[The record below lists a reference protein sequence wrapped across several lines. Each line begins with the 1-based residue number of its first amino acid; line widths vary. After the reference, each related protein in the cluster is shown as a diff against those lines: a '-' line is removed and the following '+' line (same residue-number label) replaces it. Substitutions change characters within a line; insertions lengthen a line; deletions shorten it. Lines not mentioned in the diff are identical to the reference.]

1 MTLRG
6 ALLGFGNVAAHAH
19 LPGWQSRPD
28 VELVAATDARADRR
42 VVCGRLLPGAR
53 WYASTEALLA
63 AEDPDFVDICTPPS
77 SHAPLIRAALEHGC
91 HVLCEKPLV
100 GSPAEL
106 GDVTRAATA
115 RGRVLHTVHNWH
127 HAPIVRRA
135 DELIR
140 SGAIGRPTRVVW
152 HTLRT
157 QPAATAG
164 DGDDNWRVNPTIAGG
179 GILTDH
185 GWHVFYI
192 VPRWLDASP
201 TAVSATLESRGATPM
216 AVEDTATVR
225 LTFPHATAD
234 IVLTW
239 AAAAR
244 TNWAEIT
251 GEHGTLRLEDD
262 TLVLTRDGAHASWS
276 CPPRMS
282 DGSAHPDWF
291 GSVVHDFLA
300 AARGETSAAAN
311 LGEAALCV
319 AVEAAAR
326 ESSRRGGAEQP
337 VRLPAESLA

>member
-1 MTLRG
+1 MSLRG

-19 LPGWQSRPD
+19 LPGWRGRPD
-28 VELVAATDARADRR
+28 VDLVAAMDARADRR
-42 VVCGRLLPGAR
+42 AVCARLLPGAR
-53 WYASTEALLA
+53 WYASAEALLG
-63 AEDPDFVDICTPPS
+63 AEDLDFVDICTPPS
-77 SHAPLIRAALEHGC
+77 SHAPLIRAALERGC

-106 GDVTRAATA
+106 AAVARAAAA
-115 RGRVLHTVHNWH
+115 RRRVLYTVHNWH

-140 SGAIGRPTRVVW
+140 EGAIGRPTRVVW
-152 HTLRT
+152 RTLRT

-164 DGDDNWRVNPTIAGG
+164 GADDNWRVNPAIAGG

-192 VPRWLDASP
+192 VPRWLDATP
-201 TAVSATLESRGATPM
+201 TAVSATLESRGATPL

-225 LTFPHATAD
+225 LTFPRATAE
-234 IVLTW
+234 VLLTW
-239 AAAAR
+239 AAADR
-244 TNWAEIT
+244 TNWAEIS
-251 GEHGTLRLEDD
+251 GELGTLRLEDD
-262 TLVLTRDGAHASWS
+262 TLVLTGDGAHARWP

-291 GSVVHDFLA
+291 GSVVHDFIA

>member
-1 MTLRG
+1 MLQG
-6 ALLGFGNVAAHAH
+6 AIIGLGNVALEGH
-19 LPGWQSRPD
+19 LPGWMRRRD
-28 VELVAATDARADRR
+28 VAIVAATDLEPGRRAVIETRIPR
-42 VVCGRLLPGAR
+42 VR
-53 WYASTEALLA
+53 WHATAADLLA
-63 AEDPDFVDICTPPS
+63 RERPDFVDICTPPAT
-77 SHAPLIRAALEHGC
+77 HGPLVGAALQAGC

-100 GSPAEL
+100 ISPEEL
-106 GDVTRAATA
+106 APLTRFAADH
-115 RGRVLHTVHNWH
+115 GRVLHTVHNWH

-140 SGAIGRPTRVVW
+140 EGAIGRPTRVVW
-152 HTLRT
+152 RTLRT

-164 DGDDNWRVNPTIAGG
+164 DGGDNWRVDPVIAGG

-201 TAVSATLESRGATPM
+201 TGVSALLESRGTTRL

-225 LTFPHATAD
+225 LTFPRATAE
-234 IVLTW
+234 VLLTW
-239 AAAAR
+239 AADGR

-251 GEHGTLRLEDD
+251 GEQGTLRLEDD
-262 TLVLTRDGAHASWS
+262 TLVLKGDGAPARWP
-276 CPPRMS
+276 CPPRLS

-291 GSVVHDFLA
+291 GAVVQDFLA
-300 AARGETSAAAN
+300 AVRGETSAAAN
-311 LGEAALCV
+311 LGEAAMCV

>member
-6 ALLGFGNVAAHAH
+6 ALLGFGNVAALAH
-19 LPGWQSRPD
+19 LPGWRSRPD
-28 VELVAATDARADRR
+28 LELVAVADARADRR
-42 VVCGRLLPGAR
+42 AVCARLLPDAR
-53 WYASTEALLA
+53 RYASAEALLA
-63 AEDPDFVDICTPPS
+63 AEDLDVVDICTPPS
-77 SHAPLIRAALEHGC
+77 SHAPLIRAALGRDC

-100 GSPAEL
+100 GSLAEL
-106 GDVTRAATA
+106 GAVARAAAA

-140 SGAIGRPTRVVW
+140 EGAIGRPTRVVW
-152 HTLRT
+152 RTLRT

-164 DGDDNWRVNPTIAGG
+164 DGGDNWRVDPVIAGG

-201 TAVSATLESRGATPM
+201 TGVSALLESRGTTRL

-225 LTFPHATAD
+225 LTFPRATAE
-234 IVLTW
+234 VLLTW
-239 AAAAR
+239 AADGR

-251 GEHGTLRLEDD
+251 GEQGTLRLEDD
-262 TLVLTRDGAHASWS
+262 TLVLKGDGAPARWP
-276 CPPRMS
+276 CPPRLS

-291 GSVVHDFLA
+291 GAVVQDFLA
-300 AARGETSAAAN
+300 AVRGETSAAAN
-311 LGEAALCV
+311 LGEAAMCV